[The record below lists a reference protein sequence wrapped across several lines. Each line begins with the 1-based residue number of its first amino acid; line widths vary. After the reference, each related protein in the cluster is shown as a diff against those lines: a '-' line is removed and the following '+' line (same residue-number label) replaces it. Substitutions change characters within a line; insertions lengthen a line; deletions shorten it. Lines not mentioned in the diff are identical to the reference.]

1 MLIFQLTFCSPTP
14 FHSEYVNCPVAI
26 HPAKLRQEGFVTE
39 QKDGPWIAV
48 VILENSLLDGQLIA
62 RDSQLIQRNIYSTIF
77 RMKCFKIIWTWSC
90 LQKMLIKRICYHCLF
105 WHFYLFKKRVIS
117 VFHFSGNKHCLIV
130 HLYRKWNT
138 HLLVRTKWPAS
149 IKLISMFLHDSL
161 LTTYT

>member
-1 MLIFQLTFCSPTP
+1 MTSCLRSQQRSPATASIRNKPLIYAHIPTYILFSNPLSLRICQLPGSNTP
-14 FHSEYVNCPVAI
+14 SSSMIPGQT
-26 HPAKLRQEGFVTE
+26 PE

-48 VILENSLLDGQLIA
+48 VVLENSLLDGQLIA

-90 LQKMLIKRICYHCLF
+90 LQKMLIQRICYHCLF

-138 HLLVRTKWPAS
+138 
-149 IKLISMFLHDSL
+149 
-161 LTTYT
+161 YQ